1 VLPPG
6 CVTGCGAATVD
17 GTYPFVWNDEAA
29 DPSFG
34 ITSRIFLDQV
44 RPSGSL
50 VDSLEVPNSTENGV
64 PATKDQM
71 VTSFPSKSELALN
84 LSTSGDDVTFMGY
97 LAPVDSIDVSNS
109 NTPAVS
115 DPTNPVSSAYYRVVA
130 QLDRHGKFH
139 FTKTNAHSG
148 NNGRAAILGDEPGA
162 NVLYTAGN
170 AGNGGNP
177 QPDGIIAGAGAQ
189 ILDPQQ
195 KAEVAQQPGFPTP
208 VGAFDV
214 AQLGLPHDKIGKTRT
229 SAG

>member
-1 VLPPG
+1 
-6 CVTGCGAATVD
+6 VTRC
-17 GTYPFVWNDEAA
+17 
-29 DPSFG
+29 
-34 ITSRIFLDQV
+34 SRG
-44 RPSGSL
+44 RPRR
-50 VDSLEVPNSTENGV
+50 PRT
-64 PATKDQM
+64 
-71 VTSFPSKSELALN
+71 FPLAL
-84 LSTSGDDVTFMGY
+84 STRGAKDGSPFDVTE
-97 LAPVDSIDVSNS
+97 
-109 NTPAVS
+109 AVS
-115 DPTNPVSSAYYRVVA
+115 ATSAEHRPVA

-139 FTKTNAHSG
+139 FTKTNAYSG
-148 NNGRAAILGDEPGA
+148 NNGRAAILNDEPGA